1 MMREASHV
9 CQYSQKQ
16 VFYMIFVK
24 VHIILRE
31 LFTFCLIF
39 AGVKRLTFAS
49 KDAEREQLL
58 GGTALDHSR
67 DMQMPRYRRCRDTV
81 GSEYNSRQPLKC

>member
-1 MMREASHV
+1 
-9 CQYSQKQ
+9 
-16 VFYMIFVK
+16 MIFVK
-24 VHIILRE
+24 VHIILPE
-31 LFTFCLIF
+31 VFTFCSIV

-49 KDAEREQLL
+49 KDAERKQLL

-81 GSEYNSRQPLKC
+81 GSEYTIEVFHISCSSCSAQ